1 MQKLDTIVLMA
12 FKEWRLLLRD
22 IFVITCPVQLTRFY
36 FLLSLFSRQFICI
49 IFMLKR
55 CEWSVGL
62 NRSLGAQLGSI
73 YICP

>member
-55 CEWSVGL
+55 CE
-62 NRSLGAQLGSI
+62 
-73 YICP
+73 